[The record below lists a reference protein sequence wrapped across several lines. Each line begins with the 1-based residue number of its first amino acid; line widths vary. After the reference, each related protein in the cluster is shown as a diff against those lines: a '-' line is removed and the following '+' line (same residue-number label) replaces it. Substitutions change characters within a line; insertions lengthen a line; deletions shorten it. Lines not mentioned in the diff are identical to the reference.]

1 MPPKRRPAGK
11 PPAAV
16 AAAIAAA
23 KDRAASPAAATAA
36 PAAEPTVEDAVADL
50 KIADAPT
57 ASGDASDAEDDAD
70 DESSAPGASAAA
82 AKKKK
87 NKKKKKKPSTAAPA
101 GASAAVDPASFEGP
115 GVGEG
120 AAGQTS
126 PPTIPVSRLFRGLYP
141 EGVLHDYQDDNLWR
155 TTSEEKKA
163 LEKTPFWEA
172 ELRDARRGAE
182 VHRQVRNYAQRT
194 IKPGMSMTEI
204 CELIENGTRN
214 LVEAQGIEAGIA
226 FPTGCSLN
234 ACAAHWTPNAGD
246 KTILQQSDVCK
257 IDFGVHVGGRI
268 IDSAFTVTFDP
279 VYDNLLAAVKDSTNT
294 GIREAG
300 IDVRL
305 SDIGAAVQEVM
316 ESYEVEIGGKTYQV
330 KPIRN
335 LSGHSIERYKIHAGN
350 SVPIVK
356 GGDQT
361 KMVEGEFYAIETF
374 GSTGRGYVME
384 GDEVSH
390 YMRAFDNYQGA
401 NVRLPRARQLLQTI
415 NTNFGSLAFCRR
427 YLDRIGES
435 KYLMALKNLVET
447 GVVTPYPPLIDSPGS
462 YTAQYEHTLVL
473 RPTVKE
479 VLTRGDD
486 Y

>member
-1 MPPKRRPAGK
+1 MPPTKRRTTSAK
-11 PPAAV
+11 PP
-16 AAAIAAA
+16 AAIAAA
-23 KDRAASPAAATAA
+23 LAAAKERAAA
-36 PAAEPTVEDAVADL
+36 L
-50 KIADAPT
+50 IADPASAPT
-57 ASGDASDAEDDAD
+57 LISDVQGTNGGVPVLENSDNDDDEAD
-70 DESSAPGASAAA
+70 DESATAPGATGV

-87 NKKKKKKPSTAAPA
+87 NRKKKKKSAMAAPA
-101 GASAAVDPASFEGP
+101 SASAAVDPASFEGP

-141 EGVLHDYQDDNLWR
+141 EGEICDYQDDNLWR

-182 VHRQVRNYAQRT
+182 VHRQVRAYAQRT

-279 VYDNLLAAVKDSTNT
+279 VYDNLLAAVKDATNT

-335 LSGHSIERYKIHAGN
+335 LCGHSIERYNIHAGN
-350 SVPIVK
+350 SVPCVK
-356 GGDQT
+356 NGDQT
-361 KMVEGEFYAIETF
+361 KMLEGEFYAIETF
-374 GSTGRGYVME
+374 GSTGAGRTID
-384 GDEVSH
+384 GDEISH
-390 YMRAFDNYQGA
+390 YMRVFDNPHGP
-401 NVRLPRARQLLQTI
+401 NVRLSRARQLLQTI

-427 YLDRIGES
+427 YLDRIGET
-435 KYLMALKNLVET
+435 KYLLALKNLVEC
-447 GVVTPYPPLIDSPGS
+447 GVVMPIPPLYDTPGS
-462 YTAQYEHTLVL
+462 YTAQFEHTFVL
-473 RPTVKE
+473 RPTCKE